1 MNPPRVRQWRLSAER
16 GSDHKQQPH
25 FPHTASLNLSWAC
38 RTTPKRQVEE
48 MAIQAHVSALP
59 RPSVPHHLGARASI
73 SIEFSMESTAN
84 LKLLGKDC
92 WPPSPPSS
100 SLPISSPERQWTGRP
115 YLGLR
120 CRGVEAEWLPG
131 PVGQRRAAPPRPSTI
146 TPRAWEGGQSRT
158 PPPSPLQT

>member
-25 FPHTASLNLSWAC
+25 FPHTASLNLSWAG
-38 RTTPKRQVEE
+38 RTTPKGQVEE

-59 RPSVPHHLGARASI
+59 RPSVPHHLGARASV

-84 LKLLGKDC
+84 LKLLAK
-92 WPPSPPSS
+92 
-100 SLPISSPERQWTGRP
+100 TAGRP
-115 YLGLR
+115 HPQVQASPFLPLRGSRQGGLTWG
-120 CRGVEAEWLPG
+120 CAAVVLKLNGS
-131 PVGQRRAAPPRPSTI
+131 PVLWGREEPPPRPSTI